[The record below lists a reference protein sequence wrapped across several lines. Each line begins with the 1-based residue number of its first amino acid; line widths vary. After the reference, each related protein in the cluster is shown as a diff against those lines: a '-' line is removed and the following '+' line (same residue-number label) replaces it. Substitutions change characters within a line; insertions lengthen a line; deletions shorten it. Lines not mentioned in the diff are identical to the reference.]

1 MGAQPPPVGAAS
13 HRGSAAVTAG
23 RLEISRRPGWGDVN
37 LEFGLSL
44 MAACYGV
51 GALSSLLLARWSGR
65 LALGVGHLSACA
77 GAVVGLRVS
86 LGVLLGVPGR
96 TLTQPLPALFPFAR
110 LVLSVDGLS
119 AYFLFVISIVAVAAA
134 IYGPAYLR
142 AHSPDAGPARQ
153 AAQGLALNVF
163 LGCMAF
169 LCCAGDALTFLFCWE
184 GMTLASYVLVVSD
197 DRDGENAR
205 AGLLYMVMA
214 HGGTALLLVAF
225 LALTERSGAFDFAS
239 LRAAAVDLD
248 PATRTTLFFLALGG
262 FAAKAGVVP
271 LHVWLPR
278 AHPAAPSHVSALMS
292 GVMLKVAIYGIL
304 RFAFDLLA
312 PVAGPLPSSWGWTV
326 LVVGTSSAVLGVLY
340 ALQQHDLKR
349 LLAFHSVE
357 NIGIILIGVG
367 LAMILW
373 RQEGAGAAL
382 ATVALTAAL
391 LHTLNHAAFKGLLF
405 LGAGSVL
412 CRTHVRNMEE
422 LGGLARRMPWTA
434 GLFLLGAIAISAL
447 PPLNGFVSEWLT
459 FQALL
464 GGASRFHGPAGLV
477 IVFSAAMLAL
487 TGGLAAAC
495 FVKAFGVT
503 FLGRPRTS
511 HAEHAT
517 EAPPQMIAG
526 MVWLG
531 ALCVAL
537 GVAPGYAMRLLDAPT
552 TELLHGPGASAVVT
566 ARGPLV
572 LSTALTSSGA
582 NGTAISMTMVAAL
595 LIALAAIAWVF
606 RRGLQPARRR
616 VAPTWTCGMSPT
628 ARFDYTATAFAKPL
642 RLVFEALY
650 HPRREV
656 TRETAGTPYVLRRI
670 HYAGEVV
677 DLAETQIY
685 HRVERDIAALSQAIR
700 AKSTGRIYG
709 YIGFV
714 LAALFVA
721 LLLSGVGRK

>member
-1 MGAQPPPVGAAS
+1 MISPPPDQELLLTG
-13 HRGSAAVTAG
+13 T
-23 RLEISRRPGWGDVN
+23 L
-37 LEFGLSL
+37 L
-44 MAACYGV
+44 MAACYGA
-51 GALSSLLLARWSGR
+51 GALSSLLARGSGR
-65 LALGVGHLSACA
+65 LALGVGHLAALA
-77 GAVVGLRVS
+77 GAVAGLGVS
-86 LGVLLGVPGR
+86 LGVLLGDPGR
-96 TLTQPLPALFPFAR
+96 TLTLPLPVLFPFAR
-110 LVLSVDGLS
+110 LSLAVDGLS
-119 AYFLFVISIVAVAAA
+119 AYFLLVISLVAVAAA

-153 AAQGLALNVF
+153 AAQAFALNVF
-163 LGCMAF
+163 LGCMVF
-169 LCCAGDALTFLFCWE
+169 VCCAGDALTFLLCWE

-205 AGLLYMVMA
+205 AGLLYMVMT

-225 LALTERSGAFDFAS
+225 LVLTERAGAFDFAA
-239 LRAAAVDLD
+239 LRAAASDLD
-248 PATRTTLFFLALGG
+248 GTTRTTLFFLALTG
-262 FAAKAGVVP
+262 FATKAGVVP

-278 AHPAAPSHVSALMS
+278 AHPAAPSHISALMS
-292 GVMLKVAIYGIL
+292 GVMLKVAIYGML
-304 RFAFDLLA
+304 RFGFDLLA
-312 PVAGPLPSSWGWTV
+312 PIAGPLPASWGWTV
-326 LVVGTSSAVLGVLY
+326 LVAGTISAVLGVLY

-357 NIGIILIGVG
+357 NIGIILIGAG

-373 RQEGAGAAL
+373 RTEGAGGVL

-391 LHTLNHAAFKGLLF
+391 LHTINHAAFKGLLF

-412 CRTHVRNMEE
+412 CRTHVRNIEE

-434 GLFLLGAIAISAL
+434 GLFLLGAVAISGL

-495 FVKAFGVT
+495 FAKAFGVT
-503 FLGRPRTS
+503 FLGRARTPQ
-511 HAEHAT
+511 AEHAT
-517 EAPPQMIAG
+517 EAPPSMIAG
-526 MVWLG
+526 MIWLG

-552 TELLHGPGASAVVT
+552 AGLLHGPGASAVVT

-572 LSTALTSSGA
+572 LSAGLTSSGISA
-582 NGTAISMTMVAAL
+582 TTISMTVMAAL
-595 LIALAAIAWVF
+595 LIALAAMAWIL
-606 RRGLQPARRR
+606 RHGLRPAPSRT
-616 VAPTWTCGMSPT
+616 APTWTSGMIPT

-642 RLVFEALY
+642 RLVFAALY
-650 HPRREV
+650 RPRREV
-656 TRETAGTPYVLRRI
+656 TRETAGTPYVVRRI
-670 HYAGEVV
+670 HYAGEIV
-677 DLAETQIY
+677 DLSETQIY
-685 HRVERDIAALSQAIR
+685 HRVQRGITALSRTIR
-700 AKSTGRIYG
+700 ARSTGRIYG

-714 LAALFVA
+714 LGTLFVA
-721 LLLSGVGRK
+721 LLLFGVGQR

>member
-1 MGAQPPPVGAAS
+1 VD
-13 HRGSAAVTAG
+13 V
-23 RLEISRRPGWGDVN
+23 GWGLN
-37 LEFGLSL
+37 L
-44 MAACYGV
+44 MAACYGA
-51 GALSSLLLARWSGR
+51 GALSSLLTRWAGR
-65 LALGVGHLSACA
+65 RALGAGHLAAAA
-77 GAVVGLRVS
+77 GAVTGLVVS
-86 LGVLLGVPGR
+86 LDVLLGAPGR

-110 LVLSVDGLS
+110 LSLAVDGLS
-119 AYFLFVISIVAVAAA
+119 AYFLFVISLVAVAAA
-134 IYGPAYLR
+134 VYGPAYLH

-153 AAQGLALNVF
+153 AAQALGLNVF
-163 LGCMAF
+163 LGGMAF
-169 LCCAGDALTFLFCWE
+169 VCCAGDALTFLLCWE

-197 DRDGENAR
+197 DRDGRHAR

-214 HGGTALLLVAF
+214 HGGTALLLVVF
-225 LALTERSGAFDFAS
+225 VALIERSGAFDLAA
-239 LRAAAVDLD
+239 LREAAGALD
-248 PATRTTLFFLALGG
+248 GRPRTILFFLAFAG
-262 FAAKAGVVP
+262 FATKAGVIP

-312 PVAGPLPSSWGWTV
+312 PLGGPLPSAWGWTV
-326 LVVGTSSAVLGVLY
+326 LFVGTISAVLGVLY

-373 RQEGAGAAL
+373 RREAAAGGL

-391 LHTLNHAAFKGLLF
+391 LHTVNHAAFKGLLF

-412 CRTHVRNMEE
+412 CRTHLRNMEE

-464 GGASRFHGPAGLV
+464 GGARRFHGPAGLG

-495 FVKAFGVT
+495 FAKAFGVT
-503 FLGRPRTS
+503 FLGRPRTA
-511 HAEHAT
+511 HAEHAV
-517 EAPPQMIAG
+517 EAPPSMIAG
-526 MVWLG
+526 MVWL
-531 ALCVAL
+531 AAVCVAL

-552 TELLHGPGASAVVT
+552 AALLHGPGASAVVT

-572 LSTALTSSGA
+572 LSAAPTPSATD
-582 NGTAISMTMVAAL
+582 GTAISMTMAAAL
-595 LIALAAIAWVF
+595 LAALSAAAWGL
-606 RRGLQPARRR
+606 RRGWRR
-616 VAPTWTCGMSPT
+616 VPPRPAPTWTCGMSPT

-642 RLVFEALY
+642 RLVFAALY
-650 HPRREV
+650 RPRRAV
-656 TRETAGTPYVLRRI
+656 TRGTAGTPYVVRSI

-677 DLAETQIY
+677 DLAETHVYQ
-685 HRVERDIAALSQAIR
+685 RVWRDVSALSQAIR
-700 AKSTGRIYG
+700 AGSTGRIHG
-709 YIGFV
+709 YILFV
-714 LAALFVA
+714 LGALFVA
-721 LLLSGVGRK
+721 LVLFGAGPR

>member
-1 MGAQPPPVGAAS
+1 MINFANDQELLLKGA
-13 HRGSAAVTAG
+13 
-23 RLEISRRPGWGDVN
+23 L
-37 LEFGLSL
+37 L
-44 MAACYGV
+44 MAACYGA
-51 GALSSLLLARWSGR
+51 GALSSLLAWWSGR
-65 LALGVGHLSACA
+65 LALGVGHLAALA
-77 GAVVGLRVS
+77 GAVVGLGVS
-86 LGVLLGVPGR
+86 LGVLLGEPGR
-96 TLTQPLPALFPFAR
+96 KLTQSLPVLFPFAR
-110 LVLSVDGLS
+110 LSLAVDGLS
-119 AYFLFVISIVAVAAA
+119 AYFLLVISLVAVAAA

-153 AAQGLALNVF
+153 AAQVLALNVF
-163 LGCMAF
+163 LGCMA
-169 LCCAGDALTFLFCWE
+169 LVCCAGDALSFMLGWE

-197 DRDGENAR
+197 DHNGENAR
-205 AGLLYMVMA
+205 AGLLYMVMT
-214 HGGTALLLVAF
+214 HGGTALLFVAF
-225 LALTERSGAFDFAS
+225 LTLTERAGAFDFAA
-239 LRAAAVDLD
+239 LRAAAADLD
-248 PATRTTLFFLALGG
+248 STTRTVLFFLALGG

-312 PVAGPLPSSWGWTV
+312 PLATPLPLSWGWTV
-326 LVVGTSSAVLGVLY
+326 LVVGTASAVLGVLY

-349 LLAFHSVE
+349 LLAYHSVE
-357 NIGIILIGVG
+357 NVGIILIGVG
-367 LAMILW
+367 LALILW
-373 RQEGAGAAL
+373 RRESAGGAL

-391 LHTLNHAAFKGLLF
+391 LHTVNHAAFKGLLF
-405 LGAGSVL
+405 LAAGSVL

-434 GLFLLGAIAISAL
+434 GLFLLGAIAISGL

-464 GGASRFHGPAGLV
+464 GAANRFHGPAGLG

-503 FLGRPRTS
+503 FLGRARS
-511 HAEHAT
+511 AHAEHAT
-517 EAPPQMIAG
+517 EAPPSMIAA
-526 MVWLG
+526 MVWL
-531 ALCVAL
+531 AVLCVAL
-537 GVAPGYAMRLLDAPT
+537 GVAPGYALRLLDAPT
-552 TELLHGPGASAVVT
+552 AALLHGPAASAVLS

-572 LSTALTSSGA
+572 LSTALMTSGTH
-582 NGTAISMTMVAAL
+582 GTAISMTLIAAL
-595 LIALAAIAWVF
+595 LIALAALAWVL
-606 RRGLQPARRR
+606 RRGLWRGATRS
-616 VAPTWTCGMSPT
+616 APTWACGMRPT

-642 RLVFEALY
+642 RLVFAALY
-650 HPRREV
+650 RPRRAV
-656 TRETAGTPYVLRRI
+656 IRETAGTPYVLARI

-685 HRVERDIAALSQAIR
+685 HRVQRGITILARTIR
-700 AKSTGRIYG
+700 LRSTGRIHG

-714 LAALFVA
+714 LGALFVA
-721 LLLSGVGRK
+721 LLVFGVGTR

>member
-1 MGAQPPPVGAAS
+1 VDVGA
-13 HRGSAAVTAG
+13 G
-23 RLEISRRPGWGDVN
+23 PN
-37 LEFGLSL
+37 L
-44 MAACYGV
+44 MAACYGA
-51 GALSSLLLARWSGR
+51 GAISSLLARWSGR
-65 LALGVGHLSACA
+65 LAVGVGHMAALA
-77 GAVVGLRVS
+77 GALAGLGAS
-86 LGVLLGVPGR
+86 LGMLLGAPGH
-96 TLTQPLPALFPFAR
+96 TLTQALPTLFPFAR
-110 LVLSVDGLS
+110 LSLSVDGLS
-119 AYFLFVISIVAVAAA
+119 AFFLLVISLVAVAAA

-142 AHSPDAGPARQ
+142 THSPDAGPARQ
-153 AAQGLALNVF
+153 AAQVLALNVF
-163 LGCMAF
+163 LGCMS
-169 LCCAGDALTFLFCWE
+169 LVCCAGDALTFLLSWE

-197 DRDGENAR
+197 DRNGENAR

-225 LALTERSGAFDFAS
+225 LALTERAGAFDFEA
-239 LRAAAVDLD
+239 LRMAATGLD
-248 PATRTTLFFLALGG
+248 ATTRTTLFFLALGG
-262 FAAKAGVVP
+262 FATKAGVVP

-312 PVAGPLPSSWGWTV
+312 PAAGPLPSSWGWTV
-326 LVVGTSSAVLGVLY
+326 LFVGTTSAVLGVLY

-357 NIGIILIGVG
+357 NIGIILIGAG

-373 RQEGAGAAL
+373 RTEGGGGAL

-391 LHTLNHAAFKGLLF
+391 LHTVNHAAFKGLLF

-412 CRTHVRNMEE
+412 SRTHVRNMEE
-422 LGGLARRMPWTA
+422 LGGLARHMPWTT
-434 GLFLLGAIAISAL
+434 GLFLLGAVAISAL

-464 GGASRFHGPAGLV
+464 GGAGRFHGPAGLA

-495 FVKAFGVT
+495 FAKAFGVT
-503 FLGRPRTS
+503 FLGRPRTP

-517 EAPPQMIAG
+517 EAPSSMIAG

-537 GVAPGYAMRLLDAPT
+537 GVAPGYAIRLLDAPT
-552 TELLHGPGASAVVT
+552 GLLLGGPVASAVVT
-566 ARGPLV
+566 AHGPLV
-572 LSTALTSSGA
+572 LSTALTPSGA
-582 NGTAISMTMVAAL
+582 DGTSISMTTVAAL
-595 LIALAAIAWVF
+595 LFALTAMAWVL
-606 RRGLQPARRR
+606 RGGWWRAAPRT
-616 VAPTWTCGMSPT
+616 APTWTCGMSPT

-642 RLVFEALY
+642 RLVFAALY
-650 HPRREV
+650 RPRRAV
-656 TRETAGTPYVLRRI
+656 TRETAGTPYILRRI
-670 HYAGEVV
+670 HYAGEIV
-677 DLAETQIY
+677 DLAETEIY
-685 HRVERDIAALSQAIR
+685 HRVERDISALSQAIR
-700 AKSTGRIYG
+700 ARSTGRIYG

-714 LAALFVA
+714 LGALFVA
-721 LLLSGVGRK
+721 LLLLGVVYR